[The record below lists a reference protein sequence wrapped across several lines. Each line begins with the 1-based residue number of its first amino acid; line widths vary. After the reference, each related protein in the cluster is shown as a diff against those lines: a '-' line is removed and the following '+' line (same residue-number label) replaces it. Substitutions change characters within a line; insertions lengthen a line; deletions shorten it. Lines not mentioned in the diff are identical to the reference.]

1 MKIQFIGATHEVTGS
16 CTLLE
21 VGGRYYMVDCG
32 MEQGTDVF
40 QNIPLPVPAGAIEA
54 VFLTHAHIDHSGMLP
69 KLCKDGFSGPIYA
82 TEATCDLCN
91 IMLRD
96 SAHIQES
103 EVQWRNR
110 KAERSG
116 EPLVEPTYT
125 MNDAMAAIKLLRPVR
140 YQELLQVAEGIDLQM
155 TDIGHLLGSAAIE
168 LWLTENGET
177 RKIVFSGDVG
187 NTNQPLLN
195 DPKTVEET
203 DYLVI
208 ESTYGDRFHSKARGD
223 AEAELSDCIQRAF
236 DRGGNLVIPSFAVG
250 RTQEMLYLI
259 REIKQKGLVT
269 GHDGFPVY
277 VDSPLAVEAT
287 GIFLQSHE
295 SNFAEETRGDVIA
308 EFAGYLQRALD
319 RGGNVV
325 IPSFAVGR
333 TQEMLYAIREIKQKG
348 LVKGHDGFPVYVD
361 SPLAVEATGI
371 FLQSHESNF
380 DPETLEVIRQGVN
393 PIWSKGVTLSV
404 TSEESK
410 LINAD
415 LQPKVILSA
424 SGMCEAGRIRHHL
437 KHNLWRKESI
447 VLFVGYQAEH
457 SLGRKLQEGV
467 KNVKLFGEDIA
478 VHAEIATLHGTS
490 GHADKEGLLNWL
502 LSFREKPK
510 LVFVNHGDDDSCEA
524 FRKTLEEMGYRAEA
538 PYSGTEYDLL
548 TGKLTAYT
556 EGVKID
562 RAAAFKGSQR
572 ARQVYGELLAAAEAL
587 LALVR
592 TRRGCTNKDNAK
604 LTAQIR
610 SLIEKWK

>member
-21 VGGRYYMVDCG
+21 VGGRYYLVDCG
-32 MEQGTDVF
+32 MEQGADVF
-40 QNIPLPVPAGAIEA
+40 QNIPLPVSANAIEA

-103 EVQWRNR
+103 EAQWRSR
-110 KAERSG
+110 KAERAG
-116 EPLVEPTYT
+116 EPLVEPTYN
-125 MNDAMAAIKLLRPVR
+125 MNDALAAIKLLRPVR
-140 YQELLQVAEGIDLQM
+140 YQEQLQVAEGIDLRM

-168 LWLTENGET
+168 LWLTEKGET

-195 DPKTVEET
+195 DPKSIEET
-203 DYLVI
+203 DYLVM
-208 ESTYGDRFHSKARGD
+208 ESTYGDRLHDRVRGN
-223 AEAELSDCIQRAF
+223 AVAELANCIQRAF
-236 DRGGNLVIPSFAVG
+236 
-250 RTQEMLYLI
+250 
-259 REIKQKGLVT
+259 
-269 GHDGFPVY
+269 
-277 VDSPLAVEAT
+277 
-287 GIFLQSHE
+287 
-295 SNFAEETRGDVIA
+295 
-308 EFAGYLQRALD
+308 D

-333 TQEMLYAIREIKQKG
+333 TQEMLYAIREVKQKG
-348 LVKGHDGFPVYVD
+348 LVTGHPDFPVYVD

-380 DPETLEVIRQGVN
+380 DPETLAVVQQGIN

-415 LQPKVILSA
+415 PNPKVILSA

-457 SLGRKLQEGV
+457 SLGRKLQEGA
-467 KNVKLFGEDIA
+467 KHVKLFGEEIA

-490 GHADKEGLLNWL
+490 GHADRDGLLNWL
-502 LSFREKPK
+502 TAFRKRPE
-510 LVFVNHGDDDSCEA
+510 LVFVNHGDDACCEA
-524 FRKTLEEMGYRAEA
+524 FRQTLESMGYRAEA

-562 RAAAFKGSQR
+562 RAASFRGSQR

-587 LALVR
+587 LALVK
-592 TRRGCTNKDNAK
+592 TRKGCPNKDNAK

>member
-21 VGGRYYMVDCG
+21 VGGRYYLVDCG
-32 MEQGTDVF
+32 MEQGVDVF
-40 QNIPLPVPAGAIEA
+40 QNIPLPVGANQIEA

-69 KLCKDGFSGPIYA
+69 KLWKDGFKGLIYA
-82 TEATCDLCN
+82 TEATCSLCH
-91 IMLRD
+91 IMLLD

-103 EVQWRNR
+103 EAQWRSR
-110 KAERSG
+110 KAERAG

-125 MNDAMAAIKLLRPVR
+125 VADAQGAIKCLRPCR
-140 YQELLQVAEGIDLQM
+140 YGERLRVAEGIEMRL

-168 LWLTENGET
+168 LWLTEGDTT

-195 DPKTVEET
+195 DPKPVEEA

-208 ESTYGDRFHSKARGD
+208 ESTYGDRYHDNERIYPIN
-223 AEAELSDCIQRAF
+223 ELADCIQRAF
-236 DRGGNLVIPSFAVG
+236 
-250 RTQEMLYLI
+250 
-259 REIKQKGLVT
+259 
-269 GHDGFPVY
+269 
-277 VDSPLAVEAT
+277 
-287 GIFLQSHE
+287 
-295 SNFAEETRGDVIA
+295 
-308 EFAGYLQRALD
+308 D

-348 LVKGHDGFPVYVD
+348 LVKGHDRFPVYVD

-380 DPETLEVIRQGVN
+380 DEETLEVLRQGVN
-393 PIWSKGVTLSV
+393 PIWSDGVTLSV

-415 LQPKVILSA
+415 MQPKVILSA

-447 VLFVGYQAEH
+447 ILFVGYQAEG
-457 SLGRKLQEGV
+457 SLGRRLQEGV
-467 KNVKLFGEDIA
+467 KSVKLFGEEIA
-478 VHAEIATLHGTS
+478 VNAEIAMLHGTS

-502 LSFREKPK
+502 GSFREKPK
-510 LVFVNHGDDDSCEA
+510 RVFVNHGDDHSCEA
-524 FRKTLEEMGYRAEA
+524 FRATLETMGYYAEA

-548 TGKLTAYT
+548 TGRITAYT

-562 RAAAFKGSQR
+562 REAAFKGNQR
-572 ARQVYGELLAAAEAL
+572 ARQVYGELLAAAEEL

-592 TRRGCTNKDNAK
+592 TRKGRTNKDNAK
-604 LTAQIR
+604 LTGQIR
-610 SLIEKWK
+610 SLISKWKD